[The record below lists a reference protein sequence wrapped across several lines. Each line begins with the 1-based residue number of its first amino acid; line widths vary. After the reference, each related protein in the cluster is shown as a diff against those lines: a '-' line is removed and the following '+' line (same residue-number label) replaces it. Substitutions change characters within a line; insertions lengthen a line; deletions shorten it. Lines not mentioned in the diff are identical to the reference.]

1 MADRNLSDAPTP
13 NSKRQSWTIQVPP
26 LAPAPVTS
34 NSTEAVATSSSSA
47 KSPSTQPSPSST
59 QPPPTKRQK
68 VSIACQECRTHKT
81 KCDGVRPICGSC
93 RKKKPEE
100 TSCSYNPERG
110 KRGIKNQYVSNDN
123 GKKNYAKLMYD

>member
-1 MADRNLSDAPTP
+1 MTERIASDVPTP
-13 NSKRQSWTIQVPP
+13 NSERQSWTIRVPP

-34 NSTEAVATSSSSA
+34 NSTETITTSSTSSV
-47 KSPSTQPSPSST
+47 KSPSNQPSPSA
-59 QPPPTKRQK
+59 PPTKRQK

-81 KCDGVRPICGSC
+81 KCDGARPICGSC

-110 KRGIKNQYVSNDN
+110 KRGIKNQYVKD
-123 GKKNYAKLMYD
+123 